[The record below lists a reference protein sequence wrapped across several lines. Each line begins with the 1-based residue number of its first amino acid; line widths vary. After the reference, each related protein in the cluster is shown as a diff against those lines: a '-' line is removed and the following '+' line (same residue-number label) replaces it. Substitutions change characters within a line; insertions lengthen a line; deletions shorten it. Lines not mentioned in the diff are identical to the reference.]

1 VGRLPDFIFRKRLTE
16 CIRQELL
23 VVRMKTINISEFR
36 DAQEALKSRDLAQ
49 ALYEK
54 GGVVMEDV
62 LISLHGAEHQKRRAT
77 EFAVFGRG
85 FFRYYEQEV
94 FPPTLAQTIAPYLK
108 KGEADL
114 VEFGYRVTMNLTAD
128 FAGIDRPRQDT
139 EETER
144 LLRLVKSF
152 SEGATL
158 VHSKR
163 DHAEVR
169 AEVRAAL
176 EEFDEAFLKLS
187 RERRMALVEGF
198 ERGEIEE
205 SELPRDVMTILLKNR
220 EKLQLPED
228 VFRREVAFYLQAGAH
243 STANSTTHAMHEILT
258 WCADHPGARSKLE
271 ADTAFLQRCVH
282 ESLRLH
288 PASPVAWRR
297 AICQATLRNHGEI
310 DNGDHV
316 IIDLHEAN
324 RDRSIFGDDADVFN
338 PYRELPHTIW
348 PFGLTFGYG
357 MHACMGRDLDGGVV
371 PKDGAPP
378 EKRQL
383 GIVALLVE
391 ELLQHGAQLDPER
404 PPVADTRTE
413 RNNWAKYPIVFDRS

>member
-1 VGRLPDFIFRKRLTE
+1 MR
-16 CIRQELL
+16 
-23 VVRMKTINISEFR
+23 TINISAYQ
-36 DAQEALKSRDLAQ
+36 DAQDALKNGDLAQ
-49 ALYEK
+49 ALYEQ
-54 GGVVMEDV
+54 GGVVMDDV
-62 LISLHGAEHQKRRAT
+62 LISLHGAEHLKRRVT

-94 FPPTLAQTIAPYLK
+94 FPPTLARTIAPYLEQ
-108 KGEADL
+108 GRADL

-163 DHAEVR
+163 DHEEVR
-169 AEVRAAL
+169 AEVRVAL
-176 EEFDEAFLKLS
+176 EEFDETFLAPS
-187 RERRMALVEGF
+187 RKRRMALVDAF
-198 ERGEIEE
+198 ERGELDE
-205 SELPRDVMTILLKNR
+205 SELPRDVLTILLKNR

-228 VFRREVAFYLQAGAH
+228 VFRRELAFYLQAGAH

-258 WCADHPGARSKLE
+258 WCAERPGARRKLE
-271 ADTAFLQRCVH
+271 SDMAFLQRCVH

-297 AICQATLRNHGEI
+297 AMCPATLRSHGEI
-310 DNGDHV
+310 DSGDRV
-316 IIDLHEAN
+316 VIDLHEAN
-324 RDRSIFGDDADVFN
+324 RDRSVFGGDADVFN
-338 PYRELPHTIW
+338 PHRELPHTIW

-357 MHACMGRDLDGGVV
+357 VHACMGRDLDGGVV

-383 GIVALLVE
+383 GIVALLVD
-391 ELLQHGAQLDPER
+391 ELLRHGAQPDPER
-404 PPVADTRTE
+404 PPVADTLTE
-413 RNNWAKYPIVFDRS
+413 RNNWAEYPVVLDRP

>member
-1 VGRLPDFIFRKRLTE
+1 MR
-16 CIRQELL
+16 
-23 VVRMKTINISEFR
+23 TINISEFR

-54 GGVVMEDV
+54 GGVVMDDV
-62 LISLHGAEHQKRRAT
+62 LISLHGEEHHKRRVT

-94 FPPTLAQTIAPYLK
+94 FPPTLERTLAPYLEA
-108 KGEADL
+108 GEADL

-128 FAGIDRPRQDT
+128 FAGIDRPEQNT

-144 LLRLVKSF
+144 LLKLVKTF

-158 VHSKR
+158 VHSTR
-163 DHAEVR
+163 DPEEVR

-176 EEFDEAFLKLS
+176 EEFDTAFLTPS
-187 RERRMALVEGF
+187 RQRRMRIVEAF
-198 ERGEIEE
+198 ERGRLDE

-228 VFRREVAFYLQAGAH
+228 VFRRELAFYLQAGAH
-243 STANSTTHAMHEILT
+243 STANSTTHAMHEILS
-258 WCADHPGARSKLE
+258 WCDRHPDARARLE
-271 ADTAFLQRCVH
+271 SDPTFLQRCVH

-297 AICQATLRNHGEI
+297 AACPVSIDRLGEL
-310 DNGDHV
+310 DPGDRV
-316 IIDLHEAN
+316 IVDLHEAN
-324 RDRSIFGDDADVFN
+324 RDPAIFGDDADEFN
-338 PYRELPHTIW
+338 PHRELPQAVW

-383 GIVALLVE
+383 GIVALLVG
-391 ELLQHGAQLDPER
+391 ELLGHGASRHPER
-404 PPVADTRTE
+404 QPVPDTSTA
-413 RNNWAKYPIVFDRS
+413 RNNWASYPIVFDRARKANG

>member
-1 VGRLPDFIFRKRLTE
+1 MR
-16 CIRQELL
+16 
-23 VVRMKTINISEFR
+23 TINISEFR
-36 DAQEALKSRDLAQ
+36 DAQEVLKSRDLAQ

-54 GGVVMEDV
+54 GGVVMDDV
-62 LISLHGAEHQKRRAT
+62 LISLHGEEHHRRRVT

-94 FPPTLAQTIAPYLK
+94 FPPTLERTLAPYLEA
-108 KGEADL
+108 GEADL

-128 FAGIDRPRQDT
+128 FAGIDRPAQNT

-144 LLRLVKSF
+144 LLKLVKKF

-158 VHSKR
+158 VHSTR
-163 DHAEVR
+163 DPEEVR
-169 AEVRAAL
+169 AEVRLAL
-176 EEFDEAFLKLS
+176 EEFDDAFLTPS
-187 RERRMALVEGF
+187 RERRMKIVNAF
-198 ERGEIEE
+198 ERGDVDE

-220 EKLQLPED
+220 EKLNLPDD
-228 VFRREVAFYLQAGAH
+228 VFRRELAFYLQAGAH
-243 STANSTTHAMHEILT
+243 STANSTTHAMHEILS
-258 WCADHPGARSKLE
+258 WCGAHPDARARLE
-271 ADTAFLQRCVH
+271 TDSTFLQRCVH

-297 AICQATLRNHGEI
+297 AACPVSTSRRGEI
-310 DNGDHV
+310 ETGDRV
-316 IIDLHEAN
+316 IVDLHQAN
-324 RDRSIFGDDADVFN
+324 RDRSIFGDDADDFN
-338 PYRELPHTIW
+338 PHRELPQAVW

-383 GIVALLVE
+383 GIVAMLVG
-391 ELLQHGAQLDPER
+391 ELLRRGAHSHPDLK
-404 PPVADTRTE
+404 PVADTSTE
-413 RNNWAKYPIVFDRS
+413 RNNWARYPVVFERARGN